1 MSRLPAV
8 REHEG
13 NGTDVTPFVSEQEG
27 QTETQLALSTFTNTA
42 LDSQIAT
49 AKKFPR
55 SVARFLKEAEALVC
69 LNKRVAATCFYEIPR
84 AGKKISGP
92 SVRLAELAQNAWG
105 NIRVAAMKT
114 SDDGKYVTA
123 TAVGLD
129 LEKNNGVSVT
139 AEQQVVDSSGKRY
152 SDDMVRVAS
161 AAACAKARRNAI
173 FALIPRTFIEELERM
188 AREIA
193 RGSMATIEADREA
206 YLDEFRK
213 IGVHQADV
221 FRVAKVDGKADLSL
235 DHLEQLAG
243 ILTAI
248 KEKHTTVAE
257 VFDPPPLEIPRK
269 ANGAAGGTKSS
280 GLAGKIA
287 NTLPISEPREPG
299 SDG

>member
-8 REHEG
+8 REHDS
-13 NGTDVTPFVSEQEG
+13 NGSEITPFVSDQHDV
-27 QTETQLALSTFTNTA
+27 TETQLALSTFTNAAIDT
-42 LDSQIAT
+42 QIAT

-55 SVARFLKEAEALVC
+55 SIARFLKEAEALVC

-84 AGKKISGP
+84 GGKKISGP

-105 NIRVAAMKT
+105 NIRVSAMKT
-114 SDDGKYVTA
+114 GDDGKYVTA

-139 AEQQVVDSSGKRY
+139 AEQQVVGSKGERY

-188 AREIA
+188 AREVA
-193 RGSMATIEADREA
+193 RGTMETIDADREA
-206 YLDEFRK
+206 YLEECRK
-213 IGVHQADV
+213 ISVPRADV
-221 FRVAKVDGKADLSL
+221 FRTLGIEGKADMTL

-243 ILTAI
+243 YLNAI
-248 KEKHTTVAE
+248 KEKHATIDE
-257 VFDPPPLEIPRK
+257 IFGKPPIDVPSK
-269 ANGAAGGTKSS
+269 ATNGGGTKSA

-287 NTLPISEPREPG
+287 NTLLPDEPG
-299 SDG
+299 ANG